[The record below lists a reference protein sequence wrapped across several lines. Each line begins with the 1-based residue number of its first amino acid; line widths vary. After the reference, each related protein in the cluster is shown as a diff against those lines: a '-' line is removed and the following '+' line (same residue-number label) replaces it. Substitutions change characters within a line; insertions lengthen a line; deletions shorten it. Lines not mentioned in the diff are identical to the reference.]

1 MTFEQIRAIVIGRMA
16 QWTGIPADA
25 VDYPNPPKPF
35 DPAGRSIWA
44 RLVDIP
50 GLSSTP
56 EVGIGPCVRQTGI
69 VIVQLFVPSYSGTLA
84 ITRAVDTLV
93 TQFQYYSA
101 PEGPFD
107 FFEASPQVVGD
118 DGSGWYQVN
127 VRVPY
132 RAY

>member
-1 MTFEQIRAIVIGRMA
+1 MTFEQIREIITTRMT
-16 QWTGIPADA
+16 QWASIPADA

-35 DPAGRSIWA
+35 NPEERKIWA
-44 RLVDIP
+44 RLADIP

-69 VIVQLFVPSYSGTLA
+69 VVIQLFVPSYSGTLA

-118 DGSGWYQVN
+118 DGNNWYQVN

>member
-1 MTFEQIRAIVIGRMA
+1 MTFEQIRAIIIGRMT
-16 QWTGIPADA
+16 QWAGIPADA

-35 DPAGRSIWA
+35 DPTGRSIWA
-44 RLVDIP
+44 RLADSP

-69 VIVQLFVPSYSGTLA
+69 VTIQLFVPSYSGTLA

-93 TQFQYYSA
+93 AHFQFYSA

-118 DGSGWYQVN
+118 DGNSWYQVN

>member
-1 MTFEQIRAIVIGRMA
+1 MTFEQIRNIVIGRMQ
-16 QWTGIPADA
+16 QWTGIPAA
-25 VDYPNPPKPF
+25 NVDYPNNARPF
-35 DPAGRSIWA
+35 DPVGKTIWA
-44 RLVDIP
+44 RLADVP

-56 EVGIGPCVRQTGI
+56 EVGVGPCVRQTGVV
-69 VIVQLFVPSYSGTLA
+69 VIQLFVPTYSGTLA

-118 DGSGWYQVN
+118 DGNNWYQVN
-127 VRVPY
+127 VQVPY